1 MSVINVTQARKDL
14 FNLVNDVQNGEKVTI
29 TSKNCN
35 AVLMSEDDYL
45 LSEILFNPNTPEQ
58 LKLIQEKLAQLQK
71 IVDAHDYDEMKSFLH
86 TVRENLK

>member
-35 AVLMSEDDYL
+35 AVLMSEDDYNSIIETLYL
-45 LSEILFNPNTPEQ
+45 LSDPEMASDLEKSRNTP
-58 LKLIQEKLAQLQK
+58 I
-71 IVDAHDYDEMKSFLH
+71 DEMEVWKCPHSL
-86 TVRENLK
+86 

>member
-35 AVLMSEDDYL
+35 AVLMSEDDYNSIIETLYL
-45 LSEILFNPNTPEQ
+45 LSDPELASDLEKSRNTP
-58 LKLIQEKLAQLQK
+58 I
-71 IVDAHDYDEMKSFLH
+71 DEME
-86 TVRENLK
+86 VLKCPDSL